1 MAVDTCRIV
10 YRALIKRNRTEKGGN
25 FLCAQDGP
33 NGGEHTPTRHQPQLL
48 LNSPDG
54 QGPNFQKQKGERN
67 KNDT

>member
-1 MAVDTCRIV
+1 MAEVTYRIV
-10 YRALIKRNRTEKGGN
+10 YRALIRNRTEKGGD

-33 NGGEHTPTRHQPQLL
+33 NGGEHTPTGHQPQLL